1 MEFFFVLQKV
11 EEASE
16 FAVSEAFS
24 ARNPDLPRKRW
35 GQIPDLEIT
44 EQIDYHDEV
53 YAEGERRLFP
63 PAVMLTAFK
72 I

>member
-24 ARNPDLPRKRW
+24 ARNPDLPRKHW

-63 PAVMLTAFK
+63 PHCDVNCF
-72 I
+72 